1 VVNLSVLRT
10 THNTISPHCVTA
22 TPTRILAGPLTLFPA
37 NQSTGFGA
45 VQRARLV
52 VIPKPDPMGKLPIQA
67 VNADSHLKESRK
79 IQ

>member
-1 VVNLSVLRT
+1 
-10 THNTISPHCVTA
+10 
-22 TPTRILAGPLTLFPA
+22 LFPA